1 MKFNGKRM
9 DGGYERDTRRK
20 ERLQSILRTGR
31 RPWLVPLVCLLAVLA
46 VIVGAF
52 IVSSVTERHLKLDDG
67 TVWVTSLNDGKAAR
81 FNVAL
86 QEPDVAVM
94 ASGAQFDV
102 AQAGAVTMLDEDAS
116 TASIDQAT
124 VSMADTTPTKNGI
137 RTYVGGDTVAMF
149 DTQRGSVWI
158 GDASDVKS
166 IRPVDSDPTMKLGV
180 GGKIAVTHDGT
191 VYGYR
196 PRDAKVL
203 AVNPAS
209 SMEPREVTQLA
220 DGAQSADSFTVV
232 GDHPVISSGD
242 RLIWDKDGSAEFE
255 DAGPLTLQAPSVD
268 GEQDDWVAAGAQSGL
283 ALVDLSAKNGDPLL
297 LSSGAKGEPAQPVS
311 LGGCVQGAWAQQAHN
326 AIKVCSADSDAQ
338 FTTLEEITPTSQLV
352 YRVNHRRAVLNDV
365 LNGNLWNPDVDTS
378 VIKIQWKKIETKQE
392 SREQNNDESTNS
404 KRNFEKQCSS
414 QSGQIKAADDE
425 FGARVGS
432 HQILDVLRNDEQTD
446 CSVLR
451 ITSVSAPKNSS
462 ITVSPIYD
470 GRYLQLNASDASTGT
485 ASFTYEI
492 SDGRDQTSSATVTLK
507 FESNSGNH
515 APRQT
520 ETPEQID
527 VEQGASYTGNALG
540 GFVDEDGDPLT
551 LVDAHVE
558 NTEEA
563 TVSTRA
569 DGQLTFNAGSMNS
582 GRATVKLTVSDGK
595 ETATGTMYFAVRPAH
610 TLPAS
615 IDPVV
620 KRTTPN
626 TATQIDLKPYVHG
639 TSVDPVKISDVEA
652 PDKTTASPHPS
663 DVGFTFTA
671 QQTGTY
677 YVSYTATQG
686 TIPATGL
693 VRVEVEALT
702 KDESRPVA
710 ANDVALLGADNTAI
724 VEPLTND
731 VDPLGG
737 VLSVTD
743 VRAPADS
750 SIKAGIVSNKRVY
763 LTAMQLPTAPVE
775 IEYTVANAAG
785 SSTGTIVLQPPAL
798 SGASSAPKASNVDV
812 SVRTGGIVSVDVPDH
827 VTYADG
833 TTITLSNKLQY
844 DASTFKGLVF
854 VASDIV
860 RYQAPGEPGSYPVTY
875 TVTDTLGNSA
885 SATITFNV
893 HRADAEAKSAASP
906 KDVEAQVAA
915 GQKIRIPITLRGID
929 NDGDDVQLL
938 GLGNT
943 VPQLGR
949 ISEVGADY
957 LVYEAY
963 EDSSGTDEFSY
974 AVEDW
979 TGRRAQ
985 ANVRV
990 GIFKSGAN
998 SSVYARD
1005 DTVTLRPNTATTVP
1019 VLLNDVA
1026 SDDSK
1031 LTVVKELEAQGVVDA
1046 KVTNDMVSFTTPST
1060 AGTGYI
1066 VYTIKNKAG
1075 LTDRATLTVNVDP
1088 KAPIEPPTAYDY
1100 HVPAIATIDKRSVD
1114 VDVSKFIA
1122 NPSGSS
1128 DVLAVNVDESARDHA
1143 HIASGKKT
1151 TISIDLTDEA
1161 RAVPYTVT
1169 NTEHD
1174 ITSTAFIMVPAYGV
1188 FPPQLRPK
1196 APPLNV
1202 NAGSSITINIAD
1214 YVRVG
1219 VGKTAVVEKD
1229 SVSATKA
1236 ANNDLYVNDQTL
1248 KFTAA
1253 KNYGGP
1259 ASITFTVTDGKREGK
1274 GNVKIVNSSVITLP
1288 ITVIGHEMPAPTF
1301 SSTTVDV
1308 VAGESPTT
1316 IDLRAL
1322 THTTESDEDAKFR
1335 YSGGTTSGGITASV
1349 DADGK
1354 LTVSAET
1361 TAKPGATA
1369 SIPITIAYGS
1379 NGGVV
1384 QAGLTARVT
1393 ASTRPLAR
1401 VNGTTTRIKAGE
1413 TKTVDVLA
1421 DAYNPFPDSPLK
1433 IVSAASNDGGKLSVS
1448 VDGSRISVTAAKDI
1462 GASSTRVLVT
1472 IGDATG
1478 SADRQVTATYTFSV
1492 VDRPDAPII
1501 HNKAESQD
1509 GAVIVSWTPGN
1520 ANGSPITAY
1529 EVSWKDGKKLCDP
1542 GSSCLISG
1550 LKNGTEYTFTVRA
1563 QNEVGWS
1570 ESSDTANGKP
1580 DKTPDA
1586 PQDVRVI
1593 GGYQKLHVSWS
1604 APKDTA
1610 SAPKS
1615 YTVTVNGTPRPSE
1628 GLKTELDIPLDN
1640 SAIGDGTFS
1649 VTVTATNEVGTGTPS
1664 EPKTN
1669 ADKVYGDPEAPSVVA
1684 KQTAEDK
1691 IVLTAT
1697 VNNTRNAGCST
1708 ITFGSYGSVDC
1719 SGKTVEKQIHI
1730 EDDNMYFKDFSVTA
1744 TINPEKPGAKPST
1757 SAPSAPIPITVNIG
1771 AVTITKL
1778 EGSGKV
1784 CTVAWESTGRVKEV
1798 KLDFGSASGMKEPR
1812 GSATTDINP
1821 WDTCPPAEVTPYFMN
1836 KPGDKKDS
1844 KHNTEYKYKVNP
1856 HIDQGKFWLEWDRTD
1871 PNKIH
1876 VHNDGAVDAYTQD
1889 YTYELT
1895 VPGAPQAYTQKDTVE
1910 VQASDSTPKDAR
1922 WNLKVTMAEDQNF
1935 TASID
1940 GQVRGIRATK
1950 PAPTPDPSPSPSEP
1964 EPSPS
1969 PSESGEAQP
1978 SAFRQR
1984 ALRPYGQLVA
1994 VPGSRSMVFL

>member
-1 MKFNGKRM
+1 MNGKRSTPPAVAN
-9 DGGYERDTRRK
+9 DGYERDTRRK
-20 ERLQSILRTGR
+20 ERLQSVLRTGR
-31 RPWLVPLVCLLAVLA
+31 RPWVMPVVCLFAVLA
-46 VIVGAF
+46 VIIGAF

-67 TVWVTSLNDGKAAR
+67 TVWVTSRNDGKAAR
-81 FNVAL
+81 FNVKL
-86 QEPDVAVM
+86 KEPDVAVM

-102 AQAGAVTMLDEDAS
+102 AQADGVAMLDEDTS
-116 TASIDQAT
+116 TAAIDQAT
-124 VSMADTTPTKNGI
+124 ISMADATPTKNGM
-137 RTYVGGDTVAMF
+137 RTYVGGGTVAMF
-149 DTQRGSVWI
+149 DARRGSVWVGAADDI
-158 GDASDVKS
+158 KS
-166 IRPVDSDPTMKLGV
+166 IRPVDDDPTMKLGI
-180 GGKIAVTHDGT
+180 GGKVVVAHDGT

-203 AVNPAS
+203 AVDVEHPDK
-209 SMEPREVTQLA
+209 PREVAALA
-220 DGAQSADSFTVV
+220 DGAQRADSFTVI
-232 GDHPVISSGD
+232 GDHPVISDGD
-242 RLIWDKDGSAEFE
+242 RIIWDKGGSAVFK
-255 DAGPLTLQAPSVD
+255 DAGPLVLQAPSAD
-268 GEQDDWVAAGAQSGL
+268 GKQQGWVAAGAQSGL
-283 ALVDLSAKNGDPLL
+283 AVAELKSGGEPRLL
-297 LSSGAKGEPAQPVS
+297 KTDAKGDAAQPVS
-311 LGGCVQGAWAQQAHN
+311 LDGCVHGAWSQRANN
-326 AIKVCSADSDAQ
+326 AIKVCSPSSDAQ
-338 FTTLEEITPTSQLV
+338 FQTLEEVTGTSQLV
-352 YRVNHRRAVLNDV
+352 FRVNHRFVVLNDV
-365 LNGNLWNPDVDTS
+365 MNGNLWNPDVDTS
-378 VIKIQWKKIETKQE
+378 VIKIQWKKIETKQQNREE
-392 SREQNNDESTNS
+392 SSDEATNS
-404 KRNFEKQCSS
+404 KRNFEKQCSA
-414 QSGQIKAADDE
+414 QSGQIKAEDDE
-425 FGARVGS
+425 FGVRVGS
-432 HQILDVLRNDEQTD
+432 HEILDVLRNDEQTD

-451 ITSVSAPKNSS
+451 ITSVSAPKDGSFQ
-462 ITVSPIYD
+462 ISPIYD
-470 GRYLQLNASDASTGT
+470 GRFLQLNASSASSGT
-485 ASFTYEI
+485 ATFTYEI

-507 FESNSGNH
+507 FNASGNH
-515 APRQT
+515 APKQN
-520 ETPEQID
+520 ETPDQID

-540 GFVDEDGDPLT
+540 GFIDEDGDPLT
-551 LVDAHVE
+551 LVGATVE

-569 DGQLTFNAGSMNS
+569 DGQITFNAGSMNS
-582 GRATVKLTVSDGK
+582 GRATVKLTVSDGT
-595 ETATGTMYFAVRPAH
+595 ETSTGTMYFAVRPAH

-620 KRTTPN
+620 RKTTPN
-626 TATQIDLKPYVHG
+626 TPTHIDLKPYVHG

-652 PDKTTASPHPS
+652 PDKTTASPDPS
-663 DVGFTFTA
+663 GMGFTFTA

-702 KDESRPVA
+702 KDEAKPVA
-710 ANDVALLGADNTAI
+710 ANDVALLGADSTAI

-737 VLSVTD
+737 VLSVTG
-743 VRAPADS
+743 VKAPADS
-750 SIKAGIVSNKRVY
+750 SVKTGIVSNKRVY
-763 LTAMQLPTAPVE
+763 LTAVQMPTAPVA

-798 SGASSAPKASNVDV
+798 SGASSAPKATNVDV

-827 VTYADG
+827 VSYSDG

-844 DASTFKGLVF
+844 DTSTFKGLVF
-854 VASDIV
+854 VASDVV

-893 HRADAEAKSAASP
+893 HRADADAKSAASP

-938 GLGNT
+938 GLGND
-943 VPQLGR
+943 VPELGR

-985 ANVRV
+985 ATVRV

-1019 VLLNDVA
+1019 VLLNDVS

-1031 LTVVKELEAQGVVDA
+1031 ISVEKELEAQGVNDA
-1046 KVTNDMVSFTTPST
+1046 AVTNDMVSFTTPDA
-1060 AGTGYI
+1060 AGTAYI
-1066 VYTIKNKAG
+1066 IYTIRNKAG
-1075 LTDRATLTVNVDP
+1075 LTDRATFTVNIDP

-1128 DVLAVNVDESARDHA
+1128 DVLAVDVDKSARDHA

-1151 TISIDLTDEA
+1151 TVSIDLTDEA

-1169 NTEHD
+1169 NTEHN

-1196 APPLNV
+1196 APALSV

-1236 ANNDLYVNDQTL
+1236 ANTDLYVNDTTL

-1253 KNYGGP
+1253 KDYGGP
-1259 ASITFTVTDGKREGK
+1259 ASITFTATDGKREGK

-1308 VAGESPTT
+1308 VAGETATT

-1322 THTTESDEDAKFR
+1322 THTSESDEDAKFR
-1335 YSGGTTSGGITASV
+1335 YAGGTTSGGITSSV
-1349 DADGK
+1349 TADGT
-1354 LTVSAET
+1354 LTVSADK

-1369 SIPITIAYGS
+1369 SIPISIAYGD

-1384 QAGLTARVT
+1384 QAGVTARVT

-1401 VNGTTTRIKAGE
+1401 VNGTTTQIKAGE
-1413 TKTVDVLA
+1413 TKNVDVLA
-1421 DAYNPFPDSPLK
+1421 DAYNPFPDTPLK
-1433 IVSAASNDGGKLSVS
+1433 IVSAASDDGGKLTVA
-1448 VDGSRISVTAAKDI
+1448 VEGSRISVTAAQGI

-1472 IGDATG
+1472 VGDATG

-1492 VDRPDAPII
+1492 VDKPDAPILSPI
-1501 HNKAESQD
+1501 AGEAQD
-1509 GAVIVSWTPGN
+1509 SAVALSWTPGN
-1520 ANGSPITAY
+1520 ANGSPITDY
-1529 EVSWKDGKKLCDP
+1529 EVSWQDGKK
-1542 GSSCLISG
+1542 SCGAVTACQVTG

-1563 QNEVGWS
+1563 KNDVGWS
-1570 ESSDTANGKP
+1570 DSSKPVNATP
-1580 DKTPDA
+1580 DKVPDA
-1586 PQDVRVI
+1586 PEHVQVT
-1593 GGYQKLHVSWS
+1593 GGYKKVHVSWD
-1604 APKDTA
+1604 APKSTA
-1610 SAPKS
+1610 SAPTG
-1615 YTVTVNGTPRPSE
+1615 YTVTVNGAQHASDGTRTSMDF
-1628 GLKTELDIPLDN
+1628 DIDN
-1640 SAIGDGTFS
+1640 GQIGDGKFS
-1649 VTVTATNEVGTGTPS
+1649 VTVSATNKIGAGKPS
-1664 EPKTN
+1664 ASATTS
-1669 ADKVYGDPEAPSVVA
+1669 DVYGDPDAPTVTVA
-1684 KQTAEDK
+1684 QKDEDTIEVTTK
-1691 IVLTAT
+1691 TGNL
-1697 VNNTRNAGCST
+1697 RGAGCSAIEIVGHGSVACGASTT
-1708 ITFGSYGSVDC
+1708 IGIERDMYLTDFKVDAILKPAKSGASEAKASSNTIHVTANTGTVTINDVGVRDNNICTASWTHSGKVDDVQFTFGTESGTKGASDSAEVRIDPWQSCPAITVTPRFKGQGGTSESKKHEYTYKTKPAMDASKFALAWSQNDRDKLTVISNNPVNSYGQSVSYQLEID
-1719 SGKTVEKQIHI
+1719 GKSYPYDQNMGEITVEESTNDHAHWKL
-1730 EDDNMYFKDFSVTA
+1730 TA
-1744 TINPEKPGAKPST
+1744 TINGTDLSESITGQINMSPNRKPKPE
-1757 SAPSAPIPITVNIG
+1757 
-1771 AVTITKL
+1771 
-1778 EGSGKV
+1778 
-1784 CTVAWESTGRVKEV
+1784 
-1798 KLDFGSASGMKEPR
+1798 
-1812 GSATTDINP
+1812 
-1821 WDTCPPAEVTPYFMN
+1821 
-1836 KPGDKKDS
+1836 
-1844 KHNTEYKYKVNP
+1844 
-1856 HIDQGKFWLEWDRTD
+1856 
-1871 PNKIH
+1871 
-1876 VHNDGAVDAYTQD
+1876 
-1889 YTYELT
+1889 
-1895 VPGAPQAYTQKDTVE
+1895 
-1910 VQASDSTPKDAR
+1910 
-1922 WNLKVTMAEDQNF
+1922 
-1935 TASID
+1935 
-1940 GQVRGIRATK
+1940 
-1950 PAPTPDPSPSPSEP
+1950 PAPTPSPSEP

-1969 PSESGEAQP
+1969 HSGEAQP
-1978 SAFRQR
+1978 SAFLERGIRPYTQR
-1984 ALRPYGQLVA
+1984 AVM
-1994 VPGSRSMVFL
+1994 PGRHTVLFL

>member
-1 MKFNGKRM
+1 MKLNGRRTN
-9 DGGYERDTRRK
+9 DGYERDTRRK
-20 ERLQSILRTGR
+20 ERLRSIMRTGR
-31 RPWLVPLVCLLAVLA
+31 RPWIVPLVCLLAVLA
-46 VIVGAF
+46 VIIGAL

-81 FNVAL
+81 FNVTL
-86 QEPDVAVM
+86 QEADVAVM
-94 ASGAQFDV
+94 ATGAQFDV

-116 TASIDQAT
+116 TASIDQST

-137 RTYVGGDTVAMF
+137 RTYVGGDTVAMV
-149 DTQRGSVWI
+149 DTQRGSVWV
-158 GDASDVKS
+158 GDASDIKS
-166 IRPVDSDPTMKLGV
+166 IRPVDSDPTMRLGV
-180 GGKIAVTHDGT
+180 GGKVVVTHDGT

-203 AVNPAS
+203 AVEQGT
-209 SMEPREVTQLA
+209 SMEPREVAKLA

-232 GDHPVISSGD
+232 GDRPVIASGD
-242 RLIWDKDGSAEFE
+242 RLIWDGGGAEFK
-255 DAGPLTLQAPSVD
+255 DAGPLTLQAPSAD
-268 GEQDDWVAAGAQSGL
+268 GEQTDWVAAGAQSGL
-283 ALVDLSAKNGDPLL
+283 ALVDLSSKNGDPRL

-311 LGGCVQGAWAQQAHN
+311 LGGCVQGAWAQKAHN
-326 AIKVCSADSDAQ
+326 AIKVCSAGSDAQ
-338 FTTLEEITPTSQLV
+338 FKTLEEVTPTSQLV
-352 YRVNHRRAVLNDV
+352 YRVNHRRVVLNDV

-414 QSGQIKAADDE
+414 KSGQIKAEDDE

-462 ITVSPIYD
+462 LTVSPIYD

-485 ASFTYEI
+485 ATFTYEI

-515 APRQT
+515 APRQV

-540 GFVDEDGDPLT
+540 GFADEDGDPLT

-620 KRTTPN
+620 KKTTPN
-626 TATQIDLKPYVHG
+626 TPTQIDLKPYVHG

-663 DVGFTFTA
+663 DMGFTFTA

-686 TIPATGL
+686 AIPATGL
-693 VRVEVEALT
+693 VRVEVEALA
-702 KDESRPVA
+702 KDEARPVA

-724 VEPLTND
+724 VEPLSND

-743 VRAPADS
+743 VKAPADS
-750 SIKAGIVSNKRVY
+750 SIKTGIVSNKRVY

-775 IEYTVANAAG
+775 IEYTVANASG

-844 DASTFKGLVF
+844 DTSTFKGLVF
-854 VASDIV
+854 VSSDIV

-893 HRADAEAKSAASP
+893 HRADADAKAAASP

-1019 VLLNDVA
+1019 VLLNDVS

-1031 LTVVKELEAQGVVDA
+1031 LTVAKELEAQGVTDA

-1066 VYTIKNKAG
+1066 VYTISNKAG
-1075 LTDRATLTVNVDP
+1075 ITDRATLTVNVDP
-1088 KAPIEPPTAYDY
+1088 DAPIEPPTAYDY

-1128 DVLAVNVDESARDHA
+1128 DVLAVDVDESARDHA
-1143 HIASGKKT
+1143 HMASGKPT
-1151 TISIDLTDEA
+1151 TISIELTDEA

-1169 NTEHD
+1169 NTEHG

-1196 APPLNV
+1196 APPLTV
-1202 NAGSSITINIAD
+1202 NAGSSITINVAD

-1236 ANNDLYVNDQTL
+1236 ANSDLYVNDQTL

-1253 KNYGGP
+1253 KDYGGP

-1288 ITVIGHEMPAPTF
+1288 ITVIGHEVPAPTF

-1335 YSGGTTSGGITASV
+1335 YSGGTDSGGITASV
-1349 DADGK
+1349 NADGK
-1354 LTVSAET
+1354 LTVSADT

-1369 SIPITIAYGS
+1369 SIPISIAYGD

-1413 TKTVDVLA
+1413 TKQVDVLA

-1433 IVSAASNDGGKLSVS
+1433 IVSAACDDGGKLSVS

-1472 IGDATG
+1472 VGDATG

-1492 VDRPDAPII
+1492 VDRPDAPSFSAISGE
-1501 HNKAESQD
+1501 AQD
-1509 GAVIVSWTPGN
+1509 SAVSLSWTPGN
-1520 ANGSPITAY
+1520 ANGSPITDY
-1529 EVSWKDGKKLCDP
+1529 EVSWDGGKK
-1542 GSSCLISG
+1542 SCGAVTACQITG

-1570 ESSDTANGKP
+1570 DSSKPVSATP
-1580 DKTPDA
+1580 DKVPDA
-1586 PQDVRVI
+1586 PQNVKAT
-1593 GGYQKLHVSWS
+1593 GGYKNVHVSWT

-1610 SAPKS
+1610 SAPTG
-1615 YTVTVNGTPRPSE
+1615 YTVMVNGTPHASE
-1628 GLKTELDIPLDN
+1628 GTRTDLDIPVD
-1640 SAIGDGTFS
+1640 GDGKLS
-1649 VTVTATNEVGTGTPS
+1649 ITVSATNKIGAGKPS
-1664 EPKTN
+1664 EPIPVN
-1669 ADKVYGDPEAPSVVA
+1669 DAYGDPEPPNITIA
-1684 KQTAEDK
+1684 QTKDDNILVTTK
-1691 IVLTAT
+1691 TGNLHG
-1697 VNNTRNAGCST
+1697 AGCST
-1708 ITFGSYGSVDC
+1708 IEIVGHKSIGCGD
-1719 SGKTVEKQIHI
+1719 
-1730 EDDNMYFKDFSVTA
+1730 
-1744 TINPEKPGAKPST
+1744 ST
-1757 SAPSAPIPITVNIG
+1757 EIPITREMYLTDFKVDAILKPAKAKASEAKATSNTIRIAADTG
-1771 AVTITKL
+1771 TVTITDVSVRDNNICTAAWSH
-1778 EGSGKV
+1778 SGKV
-1784 CTVAWESTGRVKEV
+1784 DDVQFTFGPESGTKGASDSAEVRIGQWEQ
-1798 KLDFGSASGMKEPR
+1798 
-1812 GSATTDINP
+1812 
-1821 WDTCPPAEVTPYFMN
+1821 CPPITVTPRFKGQN
-1836 KPGDKKDS
+1836 GNPVS
-1844 KHNTEYKYKVNP
+1844 KNH
-1856 HIDQGKFWLEWDRTD
+1856 
-1871 PNKIH
+1871 
-1876 VHNDGAVDAYTQD
+1876 D
-1889 YTYELT
+1889 YTYKTNPGIHSGFALKWDTNERNRIQIVNNGFDLYNQKTTFTLT
-1895 VPGAPQAYTQKDTVE
+1895 IGGKTYLFNQTSTFVDVDEDTG
-1910 VQASDSTPKDAR
+1910 DTAR
-1922 WNLKVTMAEDQNF
+1922 WELIVQFEKEPQYSA
-1935 TASID
+1935 TAD
-1940 GQVRGIRATK
+1940 GTINGIRK
-1950 PAPTPDPSPSPSEP
+1950 SDPVPTPDPSPSPSEP

-1969 PSESGEAQP
+1969 PSEGGETQP
-1978 SAFRQR
+1978 SAFLERS
-1984 ALRPYGQLVA
+1984 LRPYGRLVA
-1994 VPGSRSMVFL
+1994 VPGRQSMVFL

>member
-137 RTYVGGDTVAMF
+137 RTYVGGDTVAMV

-470 GRYLQLNASDASTGT
+470 GRYLQLNAADASTGT

-663 DVGFTFTA
+663 DMGFTFTA

-949 ISEVGADY
+949 ISEVSADY

-1128 DVLAVNVDESARDHA
+1128 DVLAVDVDESARDHA

-1151 TISIDLTDEA
+1151 TISIELTDEA

-1253 KNYGGP
+1253 KDYGGP

-1433 IVSAASNDGGKLSVS
+1433 IVSAASDDGGKLSVS

-1492 VDRPDAPII
+1492 VDRPDAPSVSPI
-1501 HNKAESQD
+1501 AGEAQD
-1509 GAVIVSWTPGN
+1509 SAVALSWTPGN
-1520 ANGSPITAY
+1520 ANGSPITDY
-1529 EVSWKDGKKLCDP
+1529 EVSWDGGKK
-1542 GSSCLISG
+1542 SCGAVTACQITG

-1570 ESSDTANGKP
+1570 DSSKPVSATP
-1580 DKTPDA
+1580 DKVPDA
-1586 PQDVRVI
+1586 PQDVSAT
-1593 GGYQKLHVSWS
+1593 GGYKKVHVHW
-1604 APKDTA
+1604 T
-1610 SAPKS
+1610 APKS
-1615 YTVTVNGTPRPSE
+1615 TASTPTGYTVTINGAPHASE
-1628 GLKTELDIPLDN
+1628 GTRTEIDLPVDT
-1640 SAIGDGTFS
+1640 DGKIS
-1649 VTVTATNEVGTGTPS
+1649 VTVSATNKIGAGKPS
-1664 EPKTN
+1664 EPVS
-1669 ADKVYGDPEAPSVVA
+1669 ADVYGDPDPPIVTVA
-1684 KQTAEDK
+1684 QDK
-1691 IVLTAT
+1691 EKDEIT
-1697 VNNTRNAGCST
+1697 VSTKTGNLHGAGCSA
-1708 ITFGSYGSVDC
+1708 IEIVGHGSVEC
-1719 SGKTVEKQIHI
+1719 GGSMSFPI
-1730 EDDNMYFKDFSVTA
+1730 ERDMYFTDFKVDAILKPAKSDASPAKA
-1744 TINPEKPGAKPST
+1744 TSNTIRI
-1757 SAPSAPIPITVNIG
+1757 SADIG
-1771 AVTITKL
+1771 TVTITDASVRDNNICTAAWSH
-1778 EGSGKV
+1778 SGKV
-1784 CTVAWESTGRVKEV
+1784 DDVQFTFGPESGTKGASDSAEVRIDPWTQCPTITVT
-1798 KLDFGSASGMKEPR
+1798 PR
-1812 GSATTDINP
+1812 FKGQNGTPATT
-1821 WDTCPPAEVTPYFMN
+1821 
-1836 KPGDKKDS
+1836 
-1844 KHNTEYKYKVNP
+1844 KH
-1856 HIDQGKFWLEWDRTD
+1856 
-1871 PNKIH
+1871 
-1876 VHNDGAVDAYTQD
+1876 D
-1889 YTYELT
+1889 YTYKTDPRIHSGFALKWDTNERNRIQITNNGFDLYNQETNFALKIGDKTYPLEQTSTFIDVDEDTSDTANWLLT
-1895 VPGAPQAYTQKDTVE
+1895 VEFRKEPQHSA
-1910 VQASDSTPKDAR
+1910 
-1922 WNLKVTMAEDQNF
+1922 
-1935 TASID
+1935 TANGTIN
-1940 GQVRGIRATK
+1940 GIRKPK

-1964 EPSPS
+1964 SPS
-1969 PSESGEAQP
+1969 PSEGGEAQP

-1984 ALRPYGQLVA
+1984 SLRPYGQLVA

>member
-1 MKFNGKRM
+1 MKFNGRRTN
-9 DGGYERDTRRK
+9 DGYERGTRRK
-20 ERLQSILRTGR
+20 ERLRSIMRTGR
-31 RPWLVPLVCLLAVLA
+31 RPWIVPLVCLLAVLA
-46 VIVGAF
+46 VIIGAF

-81 FNVAL
+81 FNVTL
-86 QEPDVAVM
+86 QEADVAVM
-94 ASGAQFDV
+94 ATGAQFDV

-116 TASIDQAT
+116 TASIDQST

-137 RTYVGGDTVAMF
+137 RTYVGGETVAMV
-149 DTQRGSVWI
+149 DTQRGSVWV
-158 GDASDVKS
+158 GDASDIKS

-180 GGKIAVTHDGT
+180 GGKVVVTHDGT

-203 AVNPAS
+203 AVEPGT
-209 SMEPREVTQLA
+209 SMEPREVAKLA

-232 GDHPVISSGD
+232 GDHPVIASGD
-242 RLIWDKDGSAEFE
+242 RLIWDGGGAEFK
-255 DAGPLTLQAPSVD
+255 DAGPLTLQAPSAD
-268 GEQDDWVAAGAQSGL
+268 GGQTDWVAAGAQSGL
-283 ALVDLSAKNGDPLL
+283 ALVDLSSKNGDPRL

-311 LGGCVQGAWAQQAHN
+311 VGGCVQGAWAQKAHN
-326 AIKVCSADSDAQ
+326 AIKVCSAGSDAQ
-338 FTTLEEITPTSQLV
+338 FKTLEEVTPTSQLV

-365 LNGNLWNPDVDTS
+365 LNGNLWDPDVDTS

-392 SREQNNDESTNS
+392 SREQNSDESTNS

-414 QSGQIKAADDE
+414 KSGQIKAEDDE

-462 ITVSPIYD
+462 LTVSPIYD
-470 GRYLQLNASDASTGT
+470 GRYLQLNASDASAGT
-485 ASFTYEI
+485 ATFTYEI

-507 FESNSGNH
+507 IESNSGNH
-515 APRQT
+515 APRQV

-540 GFVDEDGDPLT
+540 GFTDEDGDPLT

-620 KRTTPN
+620 KKTTPN
-626 TATQIDLKPYVHG
+626 TPTQIDLKPYVHG

-663 DVGFTFTA
+663 DMGFTFTA

-686 TIPATGL
+686 AIPATGL
-693 VRVEVEALT
+693 VRVEVEALA
-702 KDESRPVA
+702 KDEARPVA

-724 VEPLTND
+724 VEPLSND

-775 IEYTVANAAG
+775 IEYTVANASG

-844 DASTFKGLVF
+844 DTSTFKGLVF
-854 VASDIV
+854 VSSDIV

-893 HRADAEAKSAASP
+893 HRADADAKAAASP
-906 KDVEAQVAA
+906 KDVQAQVAA

-943 VPQLGR
+943 APQLGR

-1019 VLLNDVA
+1019 VLLNDVS
-1026 SDDSK
+1026 SDDGE
-1031 LTVVKELEAQGVVDA
+1031 LTVAKELEAQGVTDA

-1066 VYTIKNKAG
+1066 VYTISNKAG
-1075 LTDRATLTVNVDP
+1075 ITDRATLTVNVDP
-1088 KAPIEPPTAYDY
+1088 DAPIEPPTAYDY

-1128 DVLAVNVDESARDHA
+1128 DVLAVDVDESARDHA
-1143 HIASGKKT
+1143 HMASGKPT
-1151 TISIDLTDEA
+1151 TISIELTDEA

-1169 NTEHD
+1169 NTEHG

-1196 APPLNV
+1196 APPLTV
-1202 NAGSSITINIAD
+1202 NAGSSITINVAD

-1236 ANNDLYVNDQTL
+1236 ANSDLYVNDQTL

-1253 KNYGGP
+1253 KDYGGP

-1288 ITVIGHEMPAPTF
+1288 ITVIGHEVPAPTF

-1335 YSGGTTSGGITASV
+1335 YSGGTDSGAITASV
-1349 DADGK
+1349 NADGK
-1354 LTVSAET
+1354 LTVSADT

-1369 SIPITIAYGS
+1369 SIPISIAYGD

-1384 QAGLTARVT
+1384 QAGITARVT

-1413 TKTVDVLA
+1413 TKQVDVLA

-1433 IVSAASNDGGKLSVS
+1433 IVSAACDDGGKLSVS

-1472 IGDATG
+1472 VGDATG

-1492 VDRPDAPII
+1492 VDRPDAPILHQI
-1501 HNKAESQD
+1501 TGERQD
-1509 GAVIVSWTPGN
+1509 SAVTLVWTPGN
-1520 ANGSPITAY
+1520 ANGSPITDY
-1529 EVSWKDGKKLCDP
+1529 EVSWDGGKK
-1542 GSSCLISG
+1542 SCGAVTSCQITG

-1570 ESSDTANGKP
+1570 DSSNPEKGTP
-1580 DKTPDA
+1580 DKTPQA
-1586 PQDVRVI
+1586 PEVNVE
-1593 GGYQKLHVSWS
+1593 GGYKEIIASWS
-1604 APKDTA
+1604 LPAKSTGSSTTAFYVALDGGAPEKVGPSTTKKKFTFENIPNDGESHVVTVQAENQAGMGEVGRSKSIHVYGDMDKPTVEAKHEGDKVNVSVSVANWHGAGCTSIEVSLNGQTKAVSCPGGSTSFDVQDSMYFNTYSATATVHPGKGSAVSADSKPVEIGVNQEAPEVSVRLNGSMCDYAWAAKGKADAMQVSYAGRTSTALTGNDSVPADPWKYCPAITARSSFKNHPGPEQSVSGKDRYEIPATVRNWDQVSVTWNPSERNEIIIDMNGQVDSYGEQA
-1610 SAPKS
+1610 NYFVKLNGKSAVIITNGGRITVQADDQTPDSSDVTITIAIGAKETS
-1615 YTVTVNGTPRPSE
+1615 PQTKTVTGTRKEAERNNEEEGKPSGQPTQPE
-1628 GLKTELDIPLDN
+1628 P
-1640 SAIGDGTFS
+1640 
-1649 VTVTATNEVGTGTPS
+1649 TPS
-1664 EPKTN
+1664 E
-1669 ADKVYGDPEAPSVVA
+1669 S
-1684 KQTAEDK
+1684 
-1691 IVLTAT
+1691 
-1697 VNNTRNAGCST
+1697 
-1708 ITFGSYGSVDC
+1708 
-1719 SGKTVEKQIHI
+1719 
-1730 EDDNMYFKDFSVTA
+1730 
-1744 TINPEKPGAKPST
+1744 
-1757 SAPSAPIPITVNIG
+1757 
-1771 AVTITKL
+1771 
-1778 EGSGKV
+1778 
-1784 CTVAWESTGRVKEV
+1784 
-1798 KLDFGSASGMKEPR
+1798 
-1812 GSATTDINP
+1812 
-1821 WDTCPPAEVTPYFMN
+1821 
-1836 KPGDKKDS
+1836 
-1844 KHNTEYKYKVNP
+1844 
-1856 HIDQGKFWLEWDRTD
+1856 
-1871 PNKIH
+1871 
-1876 VHNDGAVDAYTQD
+1876 
-1889 YTYELT
+1889 
-1895 VPGAPQAYTQKDTVE
+1895 
-1910 VQASDSTPKDAR
+1910 
-1922 WNLKVTMAEDQNF
+1922 
-1935 TASID
+1935 
-1940 GQVRGIRATK
+1940 
-1950 PAPTPDPSPSPSEP
+1950 PD
-1964 EPSPS
+1964 
-1969 PSESGEAQP
+1969 AQP
-1978 SAFRQR
+1978 SAFLLPNARR
-1984 ALRPYGQLVA
+1984 SLMPVFW
-1994 VPGSRSMVFL
+1994 PGTNQPLPASRTLLFR

>member
-1 MKFNGKRM
+1 MKLNGKRTN
-9 DGGYERDTRRK
+9 DGYERDMRRK
-20 ERLQSILRTGR
+20 ERLQAIMRTGR

-46 VIVGAF
+46 VIIGAF

-67 TVWVTSLNDGKAAR
+67 TVWVTALNEGKAAR
-81 FNVAL
+81 YNVAL
-86 QEPDVAVM
+86 KEPDVAVM
-94 ASGAQFDV
+94 ASGARFDV
-102 AQAGAVTMLDEDAS
+102 AQADGVTMLDEDAS

-124 VSMADTTPTKNGI
+124 VSMADSTPTKNGI
-137 RTYVGGDTVAMF
+137 HTYVGGDTVAML
-149 DTQRGSVWI
+149 DAQRGDVWV
-158 GDASDVKS
+158 GDAADVKS
-166 IRPVDSDPTMKLGV
+166 IRPVDSDPTMRLGV
-180 GGKIAVTHDGT
+180 GGKVAVTHDGT

-203 AVNPAS
+203 AVDPAE
-209 SMEPREVTQLA
+209 SMDPREVTSLA

-232 GDHPVISSGD
+232 GDHPVIASGD
-242 RLIWDKDGSAEFE
+242 RLIWDKGGSAEFK
-255 DAGPLTLQAPSVD
+255 DAGPLVLQAPSAD
-268 GEQDDWVAAGAQSGL
+268 AEQDDWVAAGAQSGL
-283 ALVDLSAKNGDPLL
+283 ALVDLSSKSGDPRL

-311 LGGCVQGAWAQQAHN
+311 LGGCVRGAWAQKAHN
-326 AIKVCSADSDAQ
+326 AIKVCSADADVQ
-338 FTTLEEITPTSQLV
+338 FKTLEAIDGTSQLV
-352 YRVNHRRAVLNDV
+352 YRVNHRHAVLNDV
-365 LNGNLWNPDVDTS
+365 FNGNLWNPDVDTS
-378 VIKIQWKKIETKQE
+378 VIKIQWKKLETKQE

-414 QSGQIKAADDE
+414 KSGQIKAADDE

-470 GRYLQLNASDASTGT
+470 GRYLQLNAADASTGT
-485 ASFTYEI
+485 ATFTYEI

-515 APRQT
+515 APRQV

-540 GFVDEDGDPLT
+540 GFADADGDPLT

-620 KRTTPN
+620 RKTTPN
-626 TATQIDLKPYVHG
+626 TPTQIDLKPYVHG
-639 TSVDPVKISDVEA
+639 TSADPVKISDVEA
-652 PDKTTASPHPS
+652 PDKTTATPHPS
-663 DVGFTFTA
+663 DMGFTFTA

-702 KDESRPVA
+702 KDEARPIA

-743 VRAPADS
+743 VKAPADS
-750 SIKAGIVSNKRVY
+750 SIKTGIVSNKRVY

-812 SVRTGGIVSVDVPDH
+812 SVRTGGIVSVDVPAH

-844 DASTFKGLVF
+844 DTSTFKGLVF

-860 RYQAPGEPGSYPVTY
+860 RYQAPSDPGSYPVTY

-893 HRADAEAKSAASP
+893 HRADADAKAAASP

-963 EDSSGTDEFSY
+963 EDSAGTDEFSY

-1031 LTVVKELEAQGVVDA
+1031 LTVDDKLETQGVTDA

-1066 VYTIKNKAG
+1066 VYTIENKAG
-1075 LTDRATLTVNVDP
+1075 ISDRATLTVNVDP

-1128 DVLAVNVDESARDHA
+1128 DVLAVDVDKSARDHA
-1143 HIASGKKT
+1143 HMASGKPT

-1202 NAGSSITINIAD
+1202 NAGSSITISIAD

-1236 ANNDLYVNDQTL
+1236 ANDDLYVNDQTL

-1253 KNYGGP
+1253 KDYGGP

-1316 IDLRAL
+1316 INLREL
-1322 THTTESDEDAKFR
+1322 THTTESDEDAKFK
-1335 YSGGTTSGGITASV
+1335 YSGGTNSGGITASV
-1349 DADGK
+1349 TANGK

-1369 SIPITIAYGS
+1369 SVPISIAYGS

-1384 QAGLTARVT
+1384 QAGVTARVT

-1413 TKTVDVLA
+1413 TKHVDVLA

-1433 IVSAASNDGGKLSVS
+1433 IVSASSDDGGKLSVS
-1448 VDGSRISVTAAKDI
+1448 VDGSRIAVTAAKDI

-1472 IGDATG
+1472 VGDATG

-1492 VDRPDAPII
+1492 VDRPGAPILFPI
-1501 HNKAESQD
+1501 TGPKQD
-1509 GAVIVSWTPGN
+1509 GAVTLSWTPGD
-1520 ANGSPITAY
+1520 ANGSPITDY
-1529 EVSWKDGKKLCDP
+1529 EVSWDGGKKLC
-1542 GSSCLISG
+1542 GAVTSCQITG
-1550 LKNGTEYTFTVRA
+1550 LKNGTDYMFTVRA

-1570 ESSDTANGKP
+1570 DSSHAEKGTP
-1580 DKTPDA
+1580 DKTPEA
-1586 PQDVRVI
+1586 PEVHAD
-1593 GGYQKLHVSWS
+1593 GGHNEITATWSLPAKSTGSSTTAFYVSLDDGAPEKVGPSTTKKTFRFENIPNDGETHV
-1604 APKDTA
+1604 
-1610 SAPKS
+1610 
-1615 YTVTVNGTPRPSE
+1615 VTVQAENKAGM
-1628 GLKTELDIPLDN
+1628 G
-1640 SAIGDGTFS
+1640 
-1649 VTVTATNEVGTGTPS
+1649 EVGRS
-1664 EPKTN
+1664 KSIQ
-1669 ADKVYGDPEAPSVVA
+1669 VYGDVDKPVVDAKHDGDKVKVSVGVA
-1684 KQTAEDK
+1684 NWHGAGCTSIDVSLNGQTKPVACPGGSTSFD
-1691 IVLTAT
+1691 VQDSMYFNTYSATAT
-1697 VNNTRNAGCST
+1697 VHPSKGSAVSAESKPVEIGVNQEKPDVSVHLNGSICEYAWAAKGKADAMQVSYADKTSTALSGKDSIPAKPWKLCPAITAHSSFKNHPGPESSAAGDVVYEVPAKVGDWNQVSVMWNPSERNEIIIDMNGQVD
-1708 ITFGSYGSVDC
+1708 SYGE
-1719 SGKTVEKQIHI
+1719 KTDYFVTLNGQPAPIVTNGGRITVKADDHTPDDSNVRITIKIGSKETSQDKHVTGTRKEAEKKE
-1730 EDDNMYFKDFSVTA
+1730 ED
-1744 TINPEKPGAKPST
+1744 KPS
-1757 SAPSAPIPITVNIG
+1757 
-1771 AVTITKL
+1771 
-1778 EGSGKV
+1778 
-1784 CTVAWESTGRVKEV
+1784 
-1798 KLDFGSASGMKEPR
+1798 
-1812 GSATTDINP
+1812 
-1821 WDTCPPAEVTPYFMN
+1821 
-1836 KPGDKKDS
+1836 
-1844 KHNTEYKYKVNP
+1844 
-1856 HIDQGKFWLEWDRTD
+1856 DQ
-1871 PNKIH
+1871 PN
-1876 VHNDGAVDAYTQD
+1876 
-1889 YTYELT
+1889 
-1895 VPGAPQAYTQKDTVE
+1895 
-1910 VQASDSTPKDAR
+1910 
-1922 WNLKVTMAEDQNF
+1922 
-1935 TASID
+1935 
-1940 GQVRGIRATK
+1940 
-1950 PAPTPDPSPSPSEP
+1950 
-1964 EPSPS
+1964 
-1969 PSESGEAQP
+1969 PSESPDAHP
-1978 SAFRQR
+1978 SAF
-1984 ALRPYGQLVA
+1984 LL
-1994 VPGSRSMVFL
+1994 PGTHWGRMPTFWLGTNQPLPASRSLLFR